1 MESRSAVFT
10 VWSSTEGLLA
20 GLCRSASGQVGGQ
33 SRQFLQGWRGEG
45 GGGEVGFAEGGED
58 SRGGRGQ
65 VRRFFRSKGE
75 SAIQEGR
82 LEGVGGQSSAVLQ
95 MDREGSGFQRGA
107 RDPTPLGH
115 THSMGPGVDIDSH
128 ITTGI
133 CKTHSIYT
141 SLDKKGPYPFMS
153 FTTDLSG

>member
-1 MESRSAVFT
+1 MAVSQRSG
-10 VWSSTEGLLA
+10 S
-20 GLCRSASGQVGGQ
+20 GQ
-33 SRQFLQGWRGEG
+33 SRQFLQGWRGK
-45 GGGEVGFAEGGED
+45 GEKLGSQRKGKT
-58 SRGGRGQ
+58 RGGRGK
-65 VRRFFRSKGE
+65 VRRFFREKGE
-75 SAIQEGR
+75 SAVQEGR

-107 RDPTPLGH
+107 RDPTQLGH

-153 FTTDLSG
+153 FTTDLSD